1 MGLKL
6 ALKAGERFVVNGAVM
21 VNGDRR
27 SVLIVENQA
36 AILRDRDIMQ
46 AHEANTPARRVY
58 FALMCAYLDPEER
71 AEYLPQFSDLMA
83 DFLGV
88 ILNADIRQTCEA
100 VSDLV
105 LMGDYYQALTKVRA
119 LIAYEDKLLG
129 AAEHVAERLHAGA

>member
-27 SVLIVENQA
+27 SVLVVENQA

-46 AHEANTPARRVY
+46 ADEANTPARRVY
-58 FALMCAYLDPEER
+58 FALMCAYLDPDNR
-71 AEYLPQFSDLMA
+71 DEYLPRFADLMA

-88 ILNADIRQTCEA
+88 IMNADIRATCVV
-100 VSDLV
+100 VSEFV
-105 LMGDYYQALTKVRA
+105 LAGDFYQALGKVRA

-129 AAEHVAERLHAGA
+129 TAAVPAPLAAACR